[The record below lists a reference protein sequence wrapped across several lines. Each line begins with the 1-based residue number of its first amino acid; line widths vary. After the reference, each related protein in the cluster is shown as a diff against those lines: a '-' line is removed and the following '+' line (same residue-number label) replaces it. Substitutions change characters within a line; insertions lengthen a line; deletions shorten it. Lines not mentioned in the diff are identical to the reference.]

1 MYKRLSVLILLLF
14 VVSCASMGATNT
26 TATNVGVTA
35 YEMAGLS
42 LTQAYTIEKSLFR
55 AGKITAKQDSD
66 FQLGPYTKAVSCYKA
81 MGTVAVSVITA
92 TDSTAKASFQT
103 KFNELNAQL
112 PGLIADVMAFIET
125 VNK

>member
-42 LTQAYTIEKSLFR
+42 LTQAYTIEKTLFR
-55 AGKITAKQDSD
+55 PEKLQPNK
-66 FQLGPYTKAVSCYKA
+66 
-81 MGTVAVSVITA
+81 TVT
-92 TDSTAKASFQT
+92 
-103 KFNELNAQL
+103 FNS
-112 PGLIADVMAFIET
+112 GLIRKQCLVTKQWELLLSQ
-125 VNK
+125 